1 MTNELE
7 CTWIMLMVHRKLVSQ
22 IVSNVLNVISY
33 HESLNQKFI
42 NSLFRS
48 IYINRTKIE
57 QTLVNN
63 VEHWMTDVDYFTIC
77 AMPLLV
83 IIYLAWIRPYNI
95 SAACSIKSLWLGF
108 SSSSSSE
115 KVSEYEIFQVYITNK
130 F

>member
-22 IVSNVLNVISY
+22 IISNVLNVISY
-33 HESLNQKFI
+33 HVSLNQKFI

-63 VEHWMTDVDYFTIC
+63 VEH
-77 AMPLLV
+77 
-83 IIYLAWIRPYNI
+83 
-95 SAACSIKSLWLGF
+95 
-108 SSSSSSE
+108 
-115 KVSEYEIFQVYITNK
+115 
-130 F
+130 